1 MVLQE
6 RHPRLKEDIPE
17 AVFLLKVP
25 QERQPRLKE
34 YVAETIYP
42 VSVIEVS
49 LT

>member
-1 MVLQE
+1 M
-6 RHPRLKEDIPE
+6 KEDIPE

-42 VSVIEVS
+42 ISVIEVS